1 MTRSKSFLAVRFFWD
16 QNWLDLIKSLLF
28 IWTILQCYELAGHG
42 IILNPPLLW
51 WVYDQVFIFG
61 SQELPCMWPMSILCE
76 NFCLLSDQIWGFGPN
91 MGFWKRMN
99 FTSCFVKQYWG
110 IIKGFSRIPMEEE
123 DDEQYFGCSISHVFN
138 SYDLFPFSRKI
149 WYLSSLHPWQNIE
162 LGCMKVIYINCAL
175 KISSLL

>member
-1 MTRSKSFLAVRFFWD
+1 MLRTCGTWYHIEPTST
-16 QNWLDLIKSLLF
+16 LLGLRPNLHF
-28 IWTILQCYELAGHG
+28 RVSRVTLHVT
-42 IILNPPLLW
+42 NVDP
-51 WVYDQVFIFG
+51 F
-61 SQELPCMWPMSILCE
+61 E

-99 FTSCFVKQYWG
+99 FTSCFVKQYCG